1 VILTHL
7 VDFDVTNH
15 AICASLAIVTPSID
29 NLPDDLESLKR
40 LLAVERAAR
49 IDAETKAASAEA
61 AAARATAHVSS
72 AEALIAHL
80 KLAIEKMRRELYG
93 SRSER
98 RRKLL
103 DQMELELEDLEAAA
117 AEDEI
122 AAEKATAEAC
132 GAVTLV
138 PAHARRKPVRKP
150 FPPHLPRERVLVPG
164 PTACACSG
172 STRLSKLGEDI
183 TETLEVIPR
192 QWKVI
197 QHVREKFTCRTCE
210 KISQAPAPFHVIA
223 RGRAGPSLLAMILY
237 AKFALHQPLNRQ
249 SEAYAREGVDLPLST
264 LADDVGACAAVLA
277 PLADLIGAHVFA
289 AARIHGDD
297 TPVPLLAKG
306 KTVQARL
313 WAYVRD
319 DRPFGGPDPPAAVYF
334 FSRDR
339 SGERPEGHLANY
351 GGILQAD
358 AYAGFNALYKDDRA
372 LGPITEAAC
381 WAHARRKFFV
391 LADIA
396 TKARTNK
403 PAIISP
409 IALEA
414 VRRFDVIFEWERSIN
429 GLPPTQRLAMR
440 EKEIAPLVEDFE
452 VWMRAERARL
462 SRHAEVAKAMDY
474 MLKRWTAFTRFLG
487 DGRICLSNNAA
498 ERALRGIALG
508 RKAWLFAGSERGGER
523 AAIMYT
529 LIQTAMLN
537 GVDPQA
543 WLADVLNRI
552 ADHPITYLAALL
564 PWSWKTSREIMLHT
578 AAAA

>member
-1 VILTHL
+1 M
-7 VDFDVTNH
+7 
-15 AICASLAIVTPSID
+15 TPPID
-29 NLPDDLESLKR
+29 SLPDDLESLKR
-40 LLAVERAAR
+40 LLAIERAAR
-49 IDAETKAASAEA
+49 IDAQAKAASAEA
-61 AAARATAHVSS
+61 AAARAAAHVSS

-98 RRKLL
+98 GHKLL
-103 DQMELELEDLEAAA
+103 DQMELELEDLEATA
-117 AEDEI
+117 AEDVI
-122 AAEKATAEAC
+122 AAEKAAAGTGEAS
-132 GAVTLV
+132 ALIL
-138 PAHARRKPVRKP
+138 AHTRRKPTRKP
-150 FPPHLPRERVLVPG
+150 FPDHLPRERVIVPG
-164 PTACACSG
+164 PFNCACCG
-172 STRLSKLGEDI
+172 STKLSKLGEDI

-197 QHVREKFTCRTCE
+197 QYVREKFTCRACE
-210 KISQAPAPFHVIA
+210 KIAQAPAPFHVIA
-223 RGRAGPSLLAMILY
+223 RGRAGPNLLAMILC

-264 LADDVGACAAVLA
+264 LADDVGACAAVLR

-313 WAYVRD
+313 WTYVRD

-339 SGERPEGHLANY
+339 SGDHPGRHLAHY

-358 AYAGFNALYKDDRA
+358 AYAGFNALYKDERV
-372 LGPITEAAC
+372 LGPLTEAAC

-396 TKARTNK
+396 TKARSKK
-403 PAIISP
+403 PPIVSP
-409 IALEA
+409 IAAEA
-414 VRRFDVIFEWERSIN
+414 VRRFDAIFERERSIN
-429 GLPPTQRLAMR
+429 GLPPAQRLDLRA
-440 EKEIAPLVEDFE
+440 KEIAPLVQNIEA
-452 VWMRAERARL
+452 WMRAERAKL
-462 SRHAEVAKAMDY
+462 SRHTEVAKAMDY
-474 MLKRWTAFTRFLG
+474 MLKRWLAFTRFLD
-487 DGRICLSNNAA
+487 DGRICVSNNAA

-529 LIQTAMLN
+529 LIQTAKLN
-537 GVDPQA
+537 DVDPQV
-543 WLADVLNRI
+543 WLADVLRRI
-552 ADHPITYLAALL
+552 NDQPVSKLDELL
-564 PWSWKTSREIMLHT
+564 PWNWRKHSADQAV
-578 AAAA
+578 AA

>member
-1 VILTHL
+1 
-7 VDFDVTNH
+7 
-15 AICASLAIVTPSID
+15 VTPPID
-29 NLPDDLESLKR
+29 SLPDDLESLKR
-40 LLAVERAAR
+40 LLAIERAAR
-49 IDAETKAASAEA
+49 IDAQAKAASAEA
-61 AAARATAHVSS
+61 AAARAAAHVSS

-98 RRKLL
+98 GHKLL
-103 DQMELELEDLEAAA
+103 DQMELELEDLEATA
-117 AEDEI
+117 AEDVI
-122 AAEKATAEAC
+122 AAEKAAAGTGEAS
-132 GAVTLV
+132 ALIL
-138 PAHARRKPVRKP
+138 AHTRRKPTRKP
-150 FPPHLPRERVLVPG
+150 FPDHLPRERVIVPG
-164 PTACACSG
+164 PFNCACCG
-172 STRLSKLGEDI
+172 STKLSKLGEDI

-197 QHVREKFTCRTCE
+197 QYVREKFTCRACE
-210 KISQAPAPFHVIA
+210 KIAQAPAPFHVIA
-223 RGRAGPSLLAMILY
+223 RGRAGPNLLAMILC

-264 LADDVGACAAVLA
+264 LADDVGACAAVLR

-313 WAYVRD
+313 WTYVRD

-339 SGERPEGHLANY
+339 SGDHPGRHLAHY

-358 AYAGFNALYKDDRA
+358 AYAGFNALYKDERV
-372 LGPITEAAC
+372 LGPLTEAAC

-396 TKARTNK
+396 TKARSKK
-403 PAIISP
+403 PPIVSP
-409 IALEA
+409 IAAEA
-414 VRRFDVIFEWERSIN
+414 VRRFDAIFERERSIN
-429 GLPPTQRLAMR
+429 GLPPAQRLDLRA
-440 EKEIAPLVEDFE
+440 KEIAPLVQNIEA
-452 VWMRAERARL
+452 WMRAERAKL
-462 SRHAEVAKAMDY
+462 SRHTEVAKAMDY
-474 MLKRWTAFTRFLG
+474 MLKRWLAFTRFLD
-487 DGRICLSNNAA
+487 DGRICVSNNAA

-529 LIQTAMLN
+529 LIQTAKLN
-537 GVDPQA
+537 DVDPQV
-543 WLADVLNRI
+543 WLADVLRRI
-552 ADHPITYLAALL
+552 NDQPVSKLDELL
-564 PWSWKTSREIMLHT
+564 PWNWRKHSADQAV
-578 AAAA
+578 AA